1 MKFAQSMI
9 LRSFGQKISPLTKKH
24 PISLKKFIYFFIA
37 FNIAALSN
45 SYSETT
51 KETYKQLSIFNE
63 VFNRVKERYV
73 EEVTDKELIEKALN
87 GMLNALDPHSS
98 FMSEDLFKE
107 MQIDTAG
114 AFGGLGIEITMEQG
128 FIKIIS
134 PIDDTPAQKAG
145 VESGDFITHLDGQSV
160 VGLSIKE
167 AVDIMRGEVG
177 KPITIT
183 IVRGMKE
190 PFDIVLKRAIIKIQ
204 SVKHKVIDD
213 IGVLRVTTF
222 NEQTTTGL
230 KKIIK
235 ELESGETDI
244 KGYVLDL
251 RNNPGGLLDESI
263 SVSDL
268 FLEKGEIVSVRGRD
282 KQDVQVYSAK
292 KGDIIKGKP
301 LVVLINQ
308 GSASASEIVAGAL
321 QDHNRAPILGI
332 TSFGKGSV
340 QTIVPI
346 DSGAIRLTIA
356 KYYTPSGD
364 SIQAIGIEPDVVVP
378 QAEIKVLN
386 ELFTFRESDY
396 QDALTNETN
405 DPNTKEEEL
414 KNLIDDDYQLF
425 RAIDAVKTLVTVQ
438 K

>member
-1 MKFAQSMI
+1 MI

-235 ELESGETDI
+235 KLESGETDI

-396 QDALTNETN
+396 QDALTNETK
-405 DPNTKEEEL
+405 DPNAKEEEV

-425 RAIDAVKTLVTVQ
+425 RAIDAVKTLATVQ

>member
-1 MKFAQSMI
+1 
-9 LRSFGQKISPLTKKH
+9 LKINFL
-24 PISLKKFIYFFIA
+24 IFLFIA
-37 FNIAALSN
+37 LLSISK

-63 VFNRVKERYV
+63 VFNRVKDQYV
-73 EEVTDKELIEKALN
+73 EEVSDRDLIEKALN

-98 FMSEDLFKE
+98 FMNEEIYKE

-114 AFGGLGIEITMEQG
+114 AFGGLGIEITMDKG

-145 VESGDFITHLDGQSV
+145 VESGDYITHLDGNSV

-167 AVDIMRGEVG
+167 AVEIMRGKIG
-177 KPITIT
+177 SPITIT

-190 PFDIVLKRAIIKIQ
+190 PFDITIKRDVIKIQ
-204 SVKHKVIDD
+204 SVKHKIIDN
-213 IGVLRVTTF
+213 IGVLRITTF
-222 NEQTTTGL
+222 NEQTTSGL

-235 ELESGETDI
+235 ELENQENEI
-244 KGYVLDL
+244 IGYVLDL
-251 RNNPGGLLDESI
+251 RNNPGGLLEESI
-263 SVSDL
+263 NVSDL
-268 FLEKGEIVSVRGRD
+268 FLEKGEIVSVRGRENN
-282 KQDVQVYSAK
+282 DVQVYSAK
-292 KGDIIKGKP
+292 KGDVIDGKP

-321 QDHNRAPILGI
+321 QDHKRAPILGI
-332 TSFGKGSV
+332 KSFGKGSV
-340 QTIVPI
+340 QTIIPI
-346 DSGAIRLTIA
+346 GNGAIRLTIA

-364 SIQAIGIEPDVVVP
+364 SIQAVGIDPDVVVP

-386 ELFTFRESDY
+386 ELFTFRESDF
-396 QDALTNETN
+396 QDALSNETQN
-405 DPNTKEEEL
+405 LENIESETDEKDKE
-414 KNLIDDDYQLF
+414 KLIDTDYQLF
-425 RAIDAVKTLVTVQ
+425 RALDAIKTLASVE